1 MKKVLIVLTIL
12 LFLVGCSLSNTPSGR
27 VEEYLSNYNNL
38 SEEVLMDIDAKVMSS
53 NLSND
58 NKESY
63 KKVLKREY
71 ENMRY
76 EIKDEIINGDKASVV
91 VKISVYDLYK
101 IEQES
106 ISYMNTNASEFY
118 DGNNIFSNDLYNT
131 YRLGEMLKAKDMVDY
146 EVQFE
151 LYKKNDEWILENP
164 NNEVIE
170 KLNGLYNYNE
180 N

>member
-101 IEQES
+101 AEKDASKYMNENIEQ
-106 ISYMNTNASEFY
+106 FY
-118 DGNNIFSNDLYNT
+118 YNNT
-131 YRLGEMLKAKDMVDY
+131 YSNSKYIDYKLEEMKKETERVTYTIDFNVS
-146 EVQFE
+146 
-151 LYKKNDEWILENP
+151 KNDGSWVVEQPSKIDLEK
-164 NNEVIE
+164 IH
-170 KLNGLYNYNE
+170 GIYNYQ
-180 N
+180 